1 MWPRLHISF
10 SPRFL
15 FFALCLL
22 PFILIPVLSLN
33 SGISGDEPVHYA
45 HAEKVV
51 KYFQSDGKD
60 TAALNTP
67 VTNLKYY
74 GQSFD
79 NLSYRIN
86 QLIKPAN
93 PYRVR
98 HLLNSLAGA
107 LTILFAA
114 LLAFEIA
121 GYSAGILTIL
131 FLILSPVF
139 LGQSFNNLKDIP
151 FALGYVMSI
160 YFLVRFMRHLPRIR
174 LRYLVG
180 IAAGAGLAF
189 SIRAGALFLLPVIIL
204 FVTAQ
209 AWLTQPRR
217 KKVRLRFWLVLSFM
231 IIFTLSLTWFI
242 GLTDWPWARLDPIGN
257 PIRSLTLMTKYTV
270 SIRQLF
276 DGSLIWSE
284 SLPWFYAPKYL
295 LITTPVIILA
305 GFLLACIFP
314 RPFTFSFLLLPF
326 SFLFPL
332 LWVLFRDSNL
342 YGGIRHL
349 LFIYPVL
356 ALLAAVGWSN
366 VFSRIK
372 KRSAKW
378 ILILAVSGG
387 LILPLVHIIR
397 NHPVEY
403 VYFNELSGGM
413 KNAYGR
419 YETDYY
425 FHSLGPAFKWLDQK
439 ILSKPGSDT
448 LKIASNFPLDP
459 YLQYNHPD
467 ITAVYTTWYERGC
480 YDWDYGLFVNA
491 YLSPS
496 QLKDGRWP
504 PPGSVHTIL
513 VNGYPVCIVMK
524 RDNRMDYN
532 GYRAFRNDSLDLA
545 KDNFYHLLEQD
556 PSNETALLFLGW
568 TLRKSG
574 DYSGSNATAEK
585 LLLIHPES
593 EPARE
598 LMIWNYLDEK
608 QFKQALEQAS
618 DLYRINP
625 KYPSA
630 KQLLTAAQDSA
641 ITGKIK

>member
-1 MWPRLHISF
+1 MRPRLHISA

-15 FFALCLL
+15 FFAFCLL
-22 PFILIPVLSLN
+22 PFFLIPVLSLN

-45 HAEKVV
+45 HAGKVV
-51 KYFQSDGKD
+51 KFFQSDGKD

-86 QLIKPAN
+86 QLVNPAN

-114 LLAFEIA
+114 LLAAEMA
-121 GYSAGILTIL
+121 GYTAGILTIV
-131 FLILSPVF
+131 FLLLSPVF
-139 LGQSFNNLKDIP
+139 LGHTFNNLKDIP
-151 FALGYVMSI
+151 FALGYVMAI
-160 YFLVRFMRHLPRIR
+160 YFLVLFMRRLPRIR

-189 SIRAGALFLLPVIIL
+189 SVRAGALFLLPVIVL
-204 FVTAQ
+204 FITIQ

-217 KKVRLRFWLVLSFM
+217 KKIRLRFWLVLSFM
-231 IIFTLSLTWFI
+231 ILFTLSLTWFI
-242 GLTDWPWARLDPIGN
+242 GLTDWPWARLDPIVN
-257 PIRSLTLMTKYTV
+257 PLRSLSLMTKYTV

-276 DGSLIWSE
+276 DGSLLWSE
-284 SLPWFYAPKYL
+284 ALPWFYAPKYL
-295 LITTPVIILA
+295 LITTPAVVLA
-305 GFLLACIFP
+305 GFLFACIFF
-314 RPFTFSFLLLPF
+314 RPITSSFLLLPF

-332 LWVLFRDSNL
+332 FWVLFRDSNL

-349 LFIYPVL
+349 LFIYP
-356 ALLAAVGWSN
+356 LLAVIAAIGWN
-366 VFSRIK
+366 TVLIRVK
-372 KRSAKW
+372 KRSIRW
-378 ILILAVSGG
+378 VFILIVSGG
-387 LILPLVHIIR
+387 LVHPFIHIIR

-403 VYFNELSGGM
+403 VYFNEISGGM
-413 KNAYGR
+413 ANAFGK

-425 FHSLGPAFKWLDQK
+425 YHSLGPAYDWLNRE
-439 ILSKPGSDT
+439 ILSSPGSDT
-448 LKIASNFPLDP
+448 LKIASNFPVEP
-459 YLQYNHPD
+459 YLEYTHPE

-480 YDWDYGLFVNA
+480 SDWDYGLFVNA

-496 QLKDGRWP
+496 QLRDGRWP
-504 PPGSVHTIL
+504 PPGSIHTIR
-513 VNGYPVCIVMK
+513 VNGYPVCIVVK
-524 RDNRMDYN
+524 RDNQLDYN
-532 GYRAFRNDSLDLA
+532 GYLAYRNDRLDLA
-545 KDNFYHLLEQD
+545 KDTFGHALEQD
-556 PSNETALLFLGW
+556 PTNETALLYLGW
-568 TLRKSG
+568 TQRKSG
-574 DYSGSNATAEK
+574 NYSGSTATAEK
-585 LLLIHPES
+585 LLSIHPES

-598 LMIWNYLDEK
+598 LIIWNYMDNK
-608 QFKQALEQAS
+608 QFGQAVEKAS
-618 DLYRINP
+618 ELCRINP

-641 ITGKIK
+641 AAGK

>member
-1 MWPRLHISF
+1 MHPRLHIPPA
-10 SPRFL
+10 PRL
-15 FFALCLL
+15 LSFALRLL
-22 PFILIPVLSLN
+22 PFILLPLLSLN

-45 HAEKVV
+45 HAAKVV
-51 KYFQSDGKD
+51 DYFQSDGKD
-60 TAALNTP
+60 TAALHTP

-114 LLAFEIA
+114 LLAIEFGGYAA
-121 GYSAGILTIL
+121 GNLTIL
-131 FLILSPVF
+131 FLLLSPVF
-139 LGQSFNNLKDIP
+139 LGHAFNNLKDIP
-151 FALGYVMSI
+151 FALGYVMAI
-160 YFLVRFMRHLPRIR
+160 YFLVLFMRRLPRIR

-189 SIRAGALFLLPVIIL
+189 SVRAGALFLFPVIVL

-209 AWLTQPRR
+209 AWITQPRR
-217 KKVRLRFWLVLSFM
+217 KKIRLRFWLVLSFM
-231 IIFTLSLTWFI
+231 ILFTLALTWFI
-242 GLTDWPWARLDPIGN
+242 GLTDWPWGRLDPIGN
-257 PIRSLTLMTKYTV
+257 PIRSLSLMTKYTV

-295 LITTPVIILA
+295 LITTPSIILA
-305 GFLLACIFP
+305 GFLLTCILSRSFP
-314 RPFTFSFLLLPF
+314 FSFLLLPF

-349 LFIYPVL
+349 LFIYP
-356 ALLAAVGWSN
+356 LLAVIAAIGWN
-366 VFSRIK
+366 TVLIRVK
-372 KRSAKW
+372 KQSVRW
-378 ILILAVSGG
+378 IFILIISGG
-387 LILPLVHIIR
+387 LVHPLIHIIR

-403 VYFNELSGGM
+403 VYFNEISGGM
-413 KNAYGR
+413 ANAFGK

-425 FHSLGPAFKWLDQK
+425 YHSLGPAYEWLEREV
-439 ILSKPGSDT
+439 LSSPGSDT
-448 LKIASNFPLDP
+448 LIIASNFPLNV
-459 YLQYNHPD
+459 YLDYSHPQ
-467 ITAVYTTWYERGC
+467 TRAVYTTWFERGC
-480 YDWDYGLFVNA
+480 YDWDYGLFANS

-496 QLKDGRWP
+496 QLRNGDWP
-504 PPGSVHTIL
+504 PPGSIHTIR
-513 VNGYPVCIVMK
+513 VNGCPVCAVVK
-524 RDNRMDYN
+524 RDNQMDYL
-532 GYRAFRNDSLDLA
+532 GYQAFKNDSLEQAEGYLSRSLQ
-545 KDNFYHLLEQD
+545 KD
-556 PSNETALLFLGW
+556 SANETALLYLGW

-574 DYSGSNATAEK
+574 DYPGSIAAAKK
-585 LLLIHPES
+585 LLSVHPES

-598 LMIWNYLDEK
+598 LIIWNFLNTR
-608 QFKQALEQAS
+608 QFNLALEQAS
-618 DLYRINP
+618 ELFRINP
-625 KYPSA
+625 KYPTA
-630 KQLLTAAQDSA
+630 TQLLGISQDSA
-641 ITGKIK
+641 VNRK